1 MQLEVLLSEI
11 VPTVST
17 ILVRIS
23 SSAHGIK
30 EGEQCLAHWSPR
42 AVNGE
47 HVLAHQFAPLL
58 NPAFRSIGSVPLSF
72 RPDFLV
78 AWLCSIVVPPG
89 FPGGMALF
97 QFFFLGCET
106 RSIFVWFDC
115 VVLIR
120 PPIGFRLGIRSR
132 CAVPAADRVR
142 FSMVK
147 TCREF
152 PSDSFRG

>member
-1 MQLEVLLSEI
+1 VERVANASWTRTLHFTVDILFDHTGRPTLQLKLFGRQSNRAKFCFLS
-11 VPTVST
+11 

-97 QFFFLGCET
+97 HFFPWL
-106 RSIFVWFDC
+106 
-115 VVLIR
+115 
-120 PPIGFRLGIRSR
+120 
-132 CAVPAADRVR
+132 
-142 FSMVK
+142 
-147 TCREF
+147 
-152 PSDSFRG
+152 